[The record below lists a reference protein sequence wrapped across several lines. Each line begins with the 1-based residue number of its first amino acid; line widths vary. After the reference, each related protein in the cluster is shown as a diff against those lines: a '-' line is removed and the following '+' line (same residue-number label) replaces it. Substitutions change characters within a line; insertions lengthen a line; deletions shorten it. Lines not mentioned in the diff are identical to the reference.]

1 MLEQLERLN
10 AESAARTKR
19 QRRRANEVKTRAIQ
33 RMQLQMIAPM
43 DIGMEQQDAALGLGQ
58 DDIFDLGRTEN
69 GLRKSSSA
77 RFLTDDNGDIIVESD
92 DEEGDEQVHDTGV
105 MEEER
110 EEQLRNLEVEL
121 DGLYDAY
128 QGRLRERDAKFKV
141 NESRR
146 KNAEREGWNGIQEQA
161 SDGSESEEGGWDGMQ
176 NAKFND
182 GGSSSEDSDFSDTSS
197 ITGHKRK
204 RSENVA
210 TNSKRPRLI
219 TDLKQPT
226 SSKTSNTAAQIW
238 FSQDVFT
245 GLEDLKGLSDSDS
258 TGNAENDDGTSN
270 DREDDDSMS
279 TYDDVAAEDQDE
291 SDVWNIEN
299 EGQNNELQAK
309 NKSNL
314 LCFIISLQLTSIRAV
329 WARHA

>member
-1 MLEQLERLN
+1 MYRTIIWEQLERLN

-33 RMQLQMIAPM
+33 RMQLQMIAPL

-58 DDIFDLGRTEN
+58 EDIFDLGRTEN

-77 RFLTDDNGDIIVESD
+77 RFLTDDNGDLIFESD
-92 DEEGDEQVHDTGV
+92 DEEGDEQDRDACV

-110 EEQLRNLEVEL
+110 EEKLRNLEVEL

-161 SDGSESEEGGWDGMQ
+161 SDGSESEEGGWDEMQ
-176 NAKFND
+176 DAKFND
-182 GGSSSEDSDFSDTSS
+182 GGSSSGDSDSEDTSS
-197 ITGHKRK
+197 TTITRRKRK
-204 RSENVA
+204 RSEDVV

-226 SSKTSNTAAQIW
+226 SSKSSNTAAQIW

-245 GLEDLKGLSDSDS
+245 GLEDINGLSDSDG
-258 TGNAENDDGTSN
+258 TDNTENDDDTS
-270 DREDDDSMS
+270 DDSEDEDSVS
-279 TYDDVAAEDQDE
+279 TYDVVAAEDEDE

-309 NKSNL
+309 NKSNVFML
-314 LCFIISLQLTSIRAV
+314 
-329 WARHA
+329 HN